1 MLAVLLADLTPAVM
15 LARYYFLE
23 ATFGL
28 ELKKVHYS
36 VVQLVL
42 MMAQQWLDLWCHC
55 QALSLV
61 VKRGQQRVSQTEQ
74 LVAQMKVSS

>member
-1 MLAVLLADLTPAVM
+1 MLAVLLADLTVAVM

-36 VVQLVL
+36 AVQLVL
-42 MMAQQWLDLWCHC
+42 MMAQ
-55 QALSLV
+55 
-61 VKRGQQRVSQTEQ
+61 
-74 LVAQMKVSS
+74 